1 MEPVVVSEGLT
12 KSFTPDAGVFDLDLS
27 IPAGKI
33 VGFIGPSG
41 SGKTTTVRLLTGLIR
56 PDSGTISVL
65 GATPTEFDANTRAR
79 LGYMPQ
85 QAILYPD
92 LTLAQNLRFAASLYG
107 LGRGVRPRLDEL
119 TEFLE
124 IDDAMD
130 RLPTQASGGEQ
141 RRLMLAATLAH
152 NPELLFLD
160 EPTAGIDPVLRRRIW
175 DRLREISET
184 GASLIV
190 TTQYVGEAADCDYV
204 AVLAGGRM
212 LLFETPEGLRRA
224 AYDGELVDVVFGGS
238 IDQQTVDSLNQAIGG
253 RMLERLDPRTV
264 RLVVDDAG
272 TAGPAIAR
280 WGDEQAVTIEESEAY
295 VPSFDDVFV
304 EVVEKLGRV
313 DENRRDAGSEPDH
326 EVTPRG

>member
-1 MEPVVVSEGLT
+1 MVSEGLT
-12 KSFTPDAGVFDLDLS
+12 KSFTPDAGVFDLDLT
-27 IPAGKI
+27 IPQGKI

-41 SGKTTTVRLLTGLIR
+41 SGKTTTVRLFCGLLR
-56 PDSGTISVL
+56 PDRGSVEVL
-65 GATPTEFDANTRAR
+65 GGEPTEFDSDTRAR

-85 QAILYPD
+85 HAILYPD

-107 LGRGVRPRLDEL
+107 LGRGVRSRLDDL
-119 TEFLE
+119 TDFL
-124 IDDAMD
+124 DLGDAMD
-130 RLPTQASGGEQ
+130 RRPPQASGGEQ

-152 NPELLFLD
+152 APELMFLD

-175 DRLREISET
+175 DRLHEISEA
-184 GASLIV
+184 GATLIV

-204 AVLAGGRM
+204 AVLADGRM

-224 AYDGELVDVVFGGS
+224 AYDGELVDIVFGS
-238 IDQQTVDSLNQAIGG
+238 PVPSDTLDSLNRAIGG
-253 RMLERLDPRTV
+253 QTLERIDSRTV

-280 WGDEQAVTIEESEAY
+280 WGEEQGVTIDESEAY

-304 EVVEKLGRV
+304 KVVERHEDESQDETETAPDVASARTNGR
-313 DENRRDAGSEPDH
+313 
-326 EVTPRG
+326 